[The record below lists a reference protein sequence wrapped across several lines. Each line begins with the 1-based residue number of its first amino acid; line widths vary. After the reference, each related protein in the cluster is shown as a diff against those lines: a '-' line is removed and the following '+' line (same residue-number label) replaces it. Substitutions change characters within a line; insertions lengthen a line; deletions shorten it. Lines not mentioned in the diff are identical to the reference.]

1 MNTTEFVAAL
11 ATLSSVIMFTRG
23 SSSGWVLG
31 IIGSLLYCFV
41 FVEQKLYANLIL
53 QFIFIAQGLYGIHKW
68 DKDLK
73 EEKNFSSQKL
83 DLITF
88 LALTFST
95 LGFSIIVGFPLSLLF
110 NLKTSILDVV
120 LSIFSI
126 LAMIMMAKKYVQSW
140 FIWMAIDIGYIYL
153 FIKTDMPISA
163 VLYFFLLLFCIS
175 GYIKWNKSK
184 TLFKK

>member
-11 ATLSSVIMFTRG
+11 ATLSSVIMLTRG

-31 IIGSLLYCFV
+31 VIGSLLYCVV
-41 FVEQKLYANLIL
+41 FFEQKLYANLFL
-53 QFIFIAQGLYGIHKW
+53 QLIFVIQGLYGVHKW

-73 EEKNFSSQKL
+73 EEKNVSGKKL
-83 DLITF
+83 DFITF
-88 LALTFST
+88 SVLIFLT
-95 LGFSIIVGFPLSLLF
+95 LGFSVIIGFPLSLLF
-110 NLKTSILDVV
+110 DLKNSILDII

-126 LAMIMMAKKYVQSW
+126 LATIMMTQKYVQSW
-140 FIWMAIDIGYIYL
+140 FMWMIIDIGYIYL

-163 VLYFFLLLFCIS
+163 VLYFFLFLFCIS
-175 GYIKWNKSK
+175 GYAKWNKSK